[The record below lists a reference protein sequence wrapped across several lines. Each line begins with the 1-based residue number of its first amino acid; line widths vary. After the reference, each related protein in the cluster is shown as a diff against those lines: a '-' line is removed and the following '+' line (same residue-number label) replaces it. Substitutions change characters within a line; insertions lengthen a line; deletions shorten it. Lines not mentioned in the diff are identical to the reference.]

1 MEHSNTAFLPKEKFL
16 YLTNSS
22 TDRAAE
28 AIRGTRI
35 IVENY
40 QQTIGIIKVKV
51 GNRQDNKA
59 CHIREEV
66 FVGMKGDKH
75 PNTTHNRETSPSS
88 TRSERRQQKRVS
100 IDQSN
105 NTLYEQPKYD
115 SKPRYEHTKGDNS
128 SRKQQ
133 ISHDSRSRDTQP

>member
-59 CHIREEV
+59 C
-66 FVGMKGDKH
+66 MAK
-75 PNTTHNRETSPSS
+75 
-88 TRSERRQQKRVS
+88 QLS
-100 IDQSN
+100 I
-105 NTLYEQPKYD
+105 
-115 SKPRYEHTKGDNS
+115 
-128 SRKQQ
+128 
-133 ISHDSRSRDTQP
+133 